1 MFIQAEVQILL
12 QCLYKLKCKYYFNA
26 EVQILL
32 QVLEIFF
39 SIFLFLNFSIN
50 NFFLIQIIKMM
61 NKNLCIVNKIKIF
74 MNKYFFFSLF
84 FFLTM

>member
-32 QVLEIFF
+32 QVLEFF
-39 SIFLFLNFSIN
+39 FLYFLFLNFSIN
-50 NFFLIQIIKMM
+50 NFFIQIVKMM
-61 NKNLCIVNKIKIF
+61 NKI
-74 MNKYFFFSLF
+74 YA
-84 FFLTM
+84 

>member
-32 QVLEIFF
+32 QVLENFF
-39 SIFLFLNFSIN
+39 FLYFYFLNFSIN

-61 NKNLCIVNKIKIF
+61 NKNLCIVNK
-74 MNKYFFFSLF
+74 NKNIYE
-84 FFLTM
+84 